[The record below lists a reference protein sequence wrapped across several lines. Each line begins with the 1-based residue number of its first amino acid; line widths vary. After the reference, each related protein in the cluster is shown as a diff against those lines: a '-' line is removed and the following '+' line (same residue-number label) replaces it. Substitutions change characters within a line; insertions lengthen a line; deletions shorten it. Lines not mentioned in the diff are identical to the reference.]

1 MDISVIGAGYV
12 GLVTAACFAEMGNL
26 VTCLDNDPRKLE
38 SLRKGHIPIFEPGL
52 EEMVLR
58 NAQAKRLLFTSDYEQ
73 ALDKAEV
80 VFIAVGTPSGSDGVA
95 DLQYVMEV
103 AGQIGTHMQR
113 PLVVVDKSTVPV
125 GTADQVRAGIAKA
138 LAKRGAGGAQIDFAV
153 VSNPEFLKEGA
164 AIDDFMSPTRIVIG
178 SDDAAATQ
186 TLCNLYRPFSRNH
199 ERFVLMDVRSAELTK
214 YAANA
219 MLAARIS
226 FMNELANL
234 SDVVGADIEKVRL
247 GIGSDVRIGSHFLYA
262 GVGYGGSCFPK
273 DLKALLHTGT
283 QAGVGMEMVRAIE
296 AVNERQKLIL
306 VEKVK
311 TFYGGAAAVKGKV
324 FALWGVAFKPN
335 TDDIR
340 EAPSLVIIDALLKLG
355 ATVRAY
361 DPLAFD
367 AAYQQLG
374 QPAGLVRAESAMDA
388 ALGAHALLLAT
399 EWKEFRSPSFLELAK
414 RLADKVVFDG
424 RNLYDR
430 AALKPYGLHHVGIG
444 R

>member
-52 EEMVLR
+52 EAMVLR
-58 NAQAKRLLFTSDYEQ
+58 NAQAKRLLFTSSYEQ

-95 DLQYVMEV
+95 DLQYVMQV
-103 AGQIGTHMQR
+103 AGQIGSHMQR

-125 GTADQVRAGIAKA
+125 GTADQVRGGIGQA
-138 LAKRGAGGAQIDFAV
+138 LAKRDVQIDFAV

-164 AIDDFMSPTRIVIG
+164 AIDDFMSPNRIVIG

-214 YAANA
+214 YAANT

-234 SDVVGADIEKVRL
+234 SDAVGADIEKVRL
-247 GIGSDVRIGSHFLYA
+247 GIGSDMRIGSHFLYA

-311 TFYGGAAAVKGKV
+311 AFYGGADAVRGKV

-367 AAYQQLG
+367 AAFKHLG
-374 QPAGLVRAESAMDA
+374 QPAGLVRADSAMDA
-388 ALGAHALLLAT
+388 AVGADALLLAT
-399 EWKEFRSPSFLELAK
+399 EWKEFRSPSFSELAR

>member
-12 GLVTAACFAEMGNL
+12 GLVTAACFAEMGNV
-26 VTCLDNDPRKLE
+26 VTCLDNNPGKLE
-38 SLRKGHIPIFEPGL
+38 SLRQGQIPIFEPGL

-58 NAQAKRLLFTSDYEQ
+58 NAQAKRLVFTDSYVH

-95 DLQYVMEV
+95 DLQYVMQV
-103 AGQIGTHMQR
+103 AGEIGTHMQR

-125 GTADQVRAGIAKA
+125 GTADQVRGGIAKA
-138 LAKRGAGGAQIDFAV
+138 LAARGAQIDFAV

-164 AIDDFMSPTRIVIG
+164 AIEDFMSPNRIVIG
-178 SDDAAATQ
+178 SDDKAATQ

-283 QAGVGMEMVRAIE
+283 QAGVSMDMVRAIE

-311 TFYGGAAAVKGKV
+311 AFYGGAEAVKGKV

-340 EAPSLVIIDALLKLG
+340 EAPSLVIVDALLKLG

-367 AAYQQLG
+367 AAWQQLG

-388 ALGAHALLLAT
+388 ALGADALLLAT
-399 EWKEFRSPSFLELAK
+399 EWKEFRSPSFAELAK